1 MKKYFNKSENLD
13 KNMDIIVE
21 GKESKNDIKLEIK
34 NNIIK
39 MIKKITN

>member
-21 GKESKNDIKLEIK
+21 GNESKNDIKIR
-34 NNIIK
+34 N
-39 MIKKITN
+39 KK